1 MFLAAGPRQHGICAF
16 EEAAPCADMSNPE
29 CGFEEIDGRECDEAD
44 SSESG
49 ENMILKICVVA
60 RH

>member
-1 MFLAAGPRQHGICAF
+1 
-16 EEAAPCADMSNPE
+16 MSNPE
-29 CGFEEIDGRECDEAD
+29 CGFEEIDGRESGEAD

-49 ENMILKICVVA
+49 ENTILKICVVA